1 MYQDRERSRLYG
13 CYTGAKWADLDRYD
27 LTVNSGLL
35 GTEGTVELLS
45 EFLAGLDET
54 FNLDPFAI

>member
-1 MYQDRERSRLYG
+1 MHSPSEVG
-13 CYTGAKWADLDRYD
+13 C
-27 LTVNSGLL
+27 LTDV
-35 GTEGTVELLS
+35 EGTVELLS